1 MQVMSTTI
9 WVLKGSQAVQ
19 IRYLG
24 SFRCVHFPRF

>member
-9 WVLKGSQAVQ
+9 WVIKGSQAVQ

-24 SFRCVHFPRF
+24 SFQCVQ